1 MPAWKNITLSLP
13 GKDLRIIS
21 DKILFI
27 KRILSATI
35 IDRLPEEKSDWFDQ
49 PDKQQSLTG
58 KTHLIQL
65 LVSATTE
72 SKDLVNSKEFIEG
85 GWADGAKFLDQ
96 SVITNFMAQEHQVKW
111 PA

>member
-35 IDRLPEEKSDWFDQ
+35 IDRHPEEKSTRQ
-49 PDKQQSLTG
+49 TAKPDRK
-58 KTHLIQL
+58 
-65 LVSATTE
+65 
-72 SKDLVNSKEFIEG
+72 NSF
-85 GWADGAKFLDQ
+85 
-96 SVITNFMAQEHQVKW
+96 N
-111 PA
+111 PAPRISHNRIKRFGERY

>member
-49 PDKQQSLTG
+49 PDKQQSLT
-58 KTHLIQL
+58 
-65 LVSATTE
+65 
-72 SKDLVNSKEFIEG
+72 
-85 GWADGAKFLDQ
+85 
-96 SVITNFMAQEHQVKW
+96 
-111 PA
+111 